1 MAAGN
6 VILAIA
12 FVDLL
17 LAAILGGRTP
27 AVRADEPAHVE

>member
-1 MAAGN
+1 MGAGN

-17 LAAILGGRTP
+17 LAAIFGGRTP
-27 AVRADEPAHVE
+27 ALRADEPAHVE